1 MKSDVQIL
9 QDVLDQLAWEPDITA
24 TDITVTVKNGI
35 VTLEGLVNTYSQKVT
50 AEEAVKKIA
59 GVRAV
64 AEEIQVRI
72 SPAYKKTDAEIAEA
86 VLFALKWNSHI
97 PDGDIKVMVQEG
109 VVTLEGEVEWDF
121 QRIAARNAIKNLA
134 GVRWINNNIMIRP
147 LLEPNDIKQKITAA
161 FMRSATI
168 DAEKI
173 AIETQGSTIILKG
186 KVRSIAER
194 EDAENAAW
202 SAPGVTSVENELVV
216 EEEAFAF

>member
-9 QDVLDQLAWEPDITA
+9 HDVLDQLVWEPDITA
-24 TDITVTVKNGI
+24 TDINVTVKNGI
-35 VTLEGLVNTYSQKVT
+35 VTLSGLVNTYSQKIT

-64 AEEIQVRI
+64 AEEIQVRV
-72 SPAYKKTDAEIAEA
+72 SPAYKKTDSEIAEA

-97 PDGDIKVMVQEG
+97 PEGNIKIMVQEG

-121 QRIAARNAIKNLA
+121 QRTAARNAIKNLA
-134 GVRWINNNIMIRP
+134 GVRWINNNIEVKPII
-147 LLEPNDIKQKITAA
+147 EPNDIKQKITAA
-161 FMRSATI
+161 FMRSASI
-168 DAEKI
+168 DAKKI
-173 AIETQGSTIILKG
+173 GIETQGSRIVLKG

-202 SAPGVTSVENELVV
+202 SAPGVTSVKNELVV
-216 EEEAFAF
+216 EEETFAF